1 MYLLSRNVQNQ
12 CRIFSCKIGIKQVSY
27 TEIEFCYKKTVNKY
41 INDVPTSQNFSYN
54 CLIKLNYLYTID
66 ARPIVMSDDINFC
79 LRNETSFGL
88 AFRIRVYKKKYKA
101 MILHVSA

>member
-1 MYLLSRNVQNQ
+1 MQNQ

-27 TEIEFCYKKTVNKY
+27 TEIEFCYKKNVNKY
-41 INDVPTSQNFSYN
+41 IKDVPTPQNFSYN

-88 AFRIRVYKKKYKA
+88 AFRIRVYKKKKNKA